1 MAELKGK
8 IDQFTLTVGDFN
20 VESGQEESLDC
31 SRTFLN
37 NKSVTFNTLEPFNLV
52 LNFKST
58 TN

>member
-20 VESGQEESLDC
+20 VESGQEESDC

-37 NKSVTFNTLEPFNLV
+37 NKSATFNTLESFNLV